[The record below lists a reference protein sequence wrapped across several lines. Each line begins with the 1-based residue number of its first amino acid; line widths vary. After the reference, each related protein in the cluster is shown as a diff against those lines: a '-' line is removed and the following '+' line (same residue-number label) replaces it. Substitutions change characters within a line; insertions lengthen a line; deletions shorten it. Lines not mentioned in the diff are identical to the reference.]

1 MLAIAYMSIATTSVY
16 QNKLSRYN
24 WAEAVCVLI
33 IFTIEDVILPISY
46 WRCGCVINTYGRC
59 QPSSDPHSGRS
70 ALCLWMCTGPL
81 IYSLPLQRPYLY
93 CTVVSQ
99 CSSPNCAMSQL
110 VACHVLNVSCVC
122 PALCDHFTVCCVQG
136 NMLLCHKLRTCV

>member
-1 MLAIAYMSIATTSVY
+1 MLGMVGMSIATTCVY
-16 QNKLSRYN
+16 QHILSRYN

-33 IFTIEDVILPISY
+33 IFTIEDVIWPICY
-46 WRCGCVINTYGRC
+46 WRCWCVINTYGRC

-81 IYSLPLQRPYLY
+81 IYSLPLQWSYLY

-99 CSSPNCAMSQL
+99 CSSPNCAQCTNWPSVMWSM
-110 VACHVLNVSCVC
+110 CHAFVQRCVT
-122 PALCDHFTVCCVQG
+122 ASLCVVCKGTCCCA
-136 NMLLCHKLRTCV
+136 NMCICA